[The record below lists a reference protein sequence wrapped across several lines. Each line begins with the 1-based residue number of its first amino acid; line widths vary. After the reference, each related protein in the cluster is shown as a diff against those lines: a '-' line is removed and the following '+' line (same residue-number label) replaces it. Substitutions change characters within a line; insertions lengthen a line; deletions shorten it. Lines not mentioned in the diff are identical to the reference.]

1 MLHDERHSSEL
12 YFCQETTA
20 MTATTEQVPLNS
32 AVIEERNAIRSG
44 WSQSERERRR
54 RLAIDMQNSLAELL
68 LRNVTAVRT
77 HAA

>member
-1 MLHDERHSSEL
+1 
-12 YFCQETTA
+12 